1 MAQRGFTYRQIL
13 TQYFPGTN
21 LGPRVTTTSG
31 SLDSSLRSEHF
42 RVIFPRTVETAT
54 AKALLALLESTQKE
68 ILRRAGMDV
77 RLPQLEVFVNEST
90 GNFVGRTG
98 MPAWAAAATKNNRI
112 ELQPLELLKKRR
124 ILETTLRHEL
134 VHVVVDAIG
143 NGQTPRWLTEGL
155 ALYVA
160 GEGKML
166 PRVSTVNPSQIE
178 MLEQKLA
185 STGTA
190 TEMQSA
196 YAAAYNLVRQL
207 VNSEGESKVW
217 KRVAQR
223 NYFVSS
229 VSR

>member
-1 MAQRGFTYRQIL
+1 MAQRGLTYRQIL
-13 TQYFPGTN
+13 TKYFPGTN
-21 LGPRVTTTSG
+21 LGPRLTTTG
-31 SLDSSLRSEHF
+31 SLDGSLRSEHF
-42 RVIFPRTVETAT
+42 RVIFPRTVDTAT
-54 AKALLALLESTQKE
+54 AKALLALLVSTQKE

-77 RLPQLEVFVNEST
+77 RLPQLEVFVNDST

-134 VHVVVDAIG
+134 VHVVVDALG

-166 PRVSTVNPSQIE
+166 PRVANGNSMQIE
-178 MLEQKLA
+178 VLEQKLA
-185 STGTA
+185 SAGTA
-190 TEMQSA
+190 AEMQSA

-207 VNSEGESKVW
+207 VSAEGESKVW